1 MSANRGKDWEDKFKE
16 LCEEQGVQCVRFHD
30 TLYAGKKG
38 VDNPCDFVISRNTDE
53 PAILRECK
61 VSEKGSFN
69 IKSKFK
75 QLPRLLELTKFKS
88 YLVLWLTE
96 VKKVYAFP
104 THRLNKLYEKGLRTI
119 SERAMQTNPELQDIS
134 ILLTDKAKRVNPID
148 LNIRVLWNI
157 IFVDKDPDKESKA
170 TTKKEPIPEE
180 RLNYTQSIK
189 YIC

>member
-53 PAILRECK
+53 PAILIECK

-119 SERAMQTNPELQDIS
+119 SERAIQTNPELQDIS

-157 IFVDKDPDKESKA
+157 IFVDKDHTKESKA

-189 YIC
+189 SIC

>member
-38 VDNPCDFVISRNTDE
+38 VDNPCDFVISRNRDE
-53 PAILRECK
+53 PAILIECK
-61 VSEKGSFN
+61 VSEKGSFS

-96 VKKVYAFP
+96 AKKVYAFP
-104 THRLNKLYEKGLRTI
+104 THRLNQLCERGLKTI
-119 SERAMQTNPELQDIS
+119 SERAIQTNPELQDIS

-157 IFVDKDPDKESKA
+157 IFISKDPDKESK
-170 TTKKEPIPEE
+170 TPTKKEPIPEE
-180 RLNYTQSIK
+180 RLNYTESIK
-189 YIC
+189 